1 MVASAMF
8 DDIRPYN
15 DDEVRPTVERL
26 LADRELLAAVTQL
39 RFPRAAK
46 PLGWLLRPMVSRYLR
61 RQSAGVNTV
70 LDFQR
75 KVIKDYLARTID
87 NTTSRVTTSGLEQ
100 LDANGAYLFVSNHR
114 DIAMDPALVNWTI
127 YQAGFHTRSEERRG
141 GEDGSSRNS
150 RE

>member
-1 MVASAMF
+1 
-8 DDIRPYN
+8 
-15 DDEVRPTVERL
+15 
-26 LADRELLAAVTQL
+26 
-39 RFPRAAK
+39 
-46 PLGWLLRPMVSRYLR
+46 MVSRYLR

-114 DIAMDPALVNWTI
+114 DIAMNPALVNWTI
-127 YQAGFHTRSEERRG
+127 YQAGFHTLRSSIGDNALTKPYEIGRAPARTPVTRP
-141 GEDGSSRNS
+141 DP
-150 RE
+150 